1 MEVPLMT
8 EQEYAKVIAKN
19 LKRIAYE
26 SGKTQVEIAR
36 DLSINPATLSSW
48 MTGTRTPKMSKIDM
62 LCDYFKCKREDI
74 MEVHADNFRF
84 AGWVKTLS
92 ESDIELIKAYKDAPE
107 GRKEAVRALL
117 GL

>member
-1 MEVPLMT
+1 MT

-26 SGKTQVEIAR
+26 SGKSQVEIAK
-36 DLSINPATLSSW
+36 DLGLNPATLSSW

-74 MEVHADNFRF
+74 MEVHSDNFDF
-84 AGWVKTLS
+84 VGWAKTVS
-92 ESDIELIKAYKDAPE
+92 KFDMILIKAYHDAP
-107 GRKEAVRALL
+107 GSRQEAVRTLL